1 MAKSRRLHVPQ
12 SKIHAA
18 TGGNMVSLSW
28 SRVTAFLSAALLA
41 CVAMP
46 ALADVVVTINDAN
59 TATAVIDLPTAAAPQ
74 YSATVTIKFD
84 AATNLSADGLGLT
97 ATIVDPSTFTGLPA
111 GVAFDPNFPVVVS
124 VEPETAIFRNGIEAN
139 QTGDGNLSFLNSYE
153 LEIHSDEH
161 LACSS
166 GTSNFRLFKAPHGED
181 SFADITD
188 ALYQGSVRARG
199 RGGAFSRF
207 VIVHDTRNFALPILP
222 ILGLTVALVGKITAV
237 VDAILNAGI
246 TDGTLITE
254 LTDFLLGP
262 TGVVANL
269 LLLNITGAIASVNG
283 LLADVVAHAGTDI
296 PNFWSAAS
304 PTTDGAG
311 QIISAADTLNFT
323 LGLLNGTATCTVPP
337 P

>member
-1 MAKSRRLHVPQ
+1 MKR
-12 SKIHAA
+12 
-18 TGGNMVSLSW
+18 LSW
-28 SRVTAFLSAALLA
+28 RRVIAYLTATLLA
-41 CVAMP
+41 CAVVP
-46 ALADVVVTINDAN
+46 AWADVVVTINDAN
-59 TATAVIDLPTAAAPQ
+59 TATAVINLPTAAAPQ
-74 YSATVTIKFD
+74 YSAVVTIKFD
-84 AATNLSADGLGLT
+84 AATNLSADSLGLT
-97 ATIVDPSTFTGLPA
+97 AEIVDPSTFTGLPA
-111 GVAFDPNFPVVVS
+111 GVALDPNFPVLVS
-124 VEPETAIFRNGIEAN
+124 VEPQTAIFRNGDEVN
-139 QTGDGNLSFLNSYE
+139 QSGDGNLSFLNTYE

-166 GTSNFRLFKAPHGED
+166 MSSNFRLFKAPHGED
-181 SFADITD
+181 AFADITD

-207 VIVHDTRNFALPILP
+207 VIVHDTRNFALPIIP
-222 ILGLTVALVGKITAV
+222 ALGLTVALVGKITAV

-262 TGVVANL
+262 SGVVADL
-269 LLLNITGAIASVNG
+269 LLLDVTGAIADVNA
-283 LLADVVAHAGTDI
+283 LVADVTSHAGTDI